1 MPQELLSTP
10 NMMNKTNF
18 GEKIWLRAHFHI
30 PNKLLDQMFMIK
42 LERLSMMLLLMDV
55 TLCHWIEKKMENML
69 RLVNQEMDMVKMDQL
84 MIIIMLILV
93 KAEEINGFMNSQEK
107 MYHHLPLMPNLR
119 PNVLRK
125 TLEKEILMKK
135 FMELPQLI
143 PMFSQC
149 QEEEDKLHMPTM
161 DQAKNL
167 THLSKELII
176 TIIIDQRKTL
186 EKETSMKKYMELLLL
201 IPTFSQCQEEEDKPH
216 MPTMDQERNLTHW
229 PKKRE
234 TRKILVKETSMKKF
248 TVLLQLTLMSSQS
261 QEEEDKLHMLTMD
274 QVRKLIH

>member
-1 MPQELLSTP
+1 
-10 NMMNKTNF
+10 
-18 GEKIWLRAHFHI
+18 
-30 PNKLLDQMFMIK
+30 
-42 LERLSMMLLLMDV
+42 
-55 TLCHWIEKKMENML
+55 
-69 RLVNQEMDMVKMDQL
+69 MVKMDQL

-107 MYHHLPLMPNLR
+107 MYHHLLLMPNLL

-176 TIIIDQRKTL
+176 TIIIDQRK
-186 EKETSMKKYMELLLL
+186 
-201 IPTFSQCQEEEDKPH
+201 
-216 MPTMDQERNLTHW
+216 
-229 PKKRE
+229 
-234 TRKILVKETSMKKF
+234 
-248 TVLLQLTLMSSQS
+248 
-261 QEEEDKLHMLTMD
+261 
-274 QVRKLIH
+274 